1 MTSSTSISLLQRVR
15 QPTDRQAWD
24 RFVALYTPLLY
35 SWARRLGLPEA
46 DAADLVQDVFII
58 LLQKLP
64 TFEYDPK
71 QSFRAWLWTV
81 ARNKYLERRRRPAE
95 RPLEKDED
103 LPALTAENDGAE
115 LFAEAEYRTFL
126 MGRALHLMQAEFQ
139 TTTWKACW
147 ECVVNSKSAAA
158 VAAELGTTVEVV
170 WAAKSRVL
178 RRLREELQGLL
189 E

>member
-1 MTSSTSISLLQRVR
+1 MTSTSISLLHRVR
-15 QPTDRQAWD
+15 QPNDRQAWD

-35 SWARRLGLPEA
+35 SWARRLGLPES
-46 DAADLVQDVFII
+46 DAADLVQDVFVI

-64 TFEYDPK
+64 QFEYDPK
-71 QSFRAWLWTV
+71 KSFRAWLWTV
-81 ARNKYLERRRRPAE
+81 ARNKYLERYRRPVQ
-95 RPLEKDED
+95 RSLGSDED
-103 LPALTAENDGAE
+103 PSAQLAENDGAE
-115 LFAEAEYRTFL
+115 LFAEAEYRDFL
-126 MGRALHLMQAEFQ
+126 VGRALHLMQAEFQ
-139 TTTWKACW
+139 ATTWKACW
-147 ECVVNSKSAAA
+147 ECVVHGKSAAT

>member
-1 MTSSTSISLLQRVR
+1 MTSATSISLLKRVR
-15 QPTDRQAWD
+15 QPEDRQAWD

-35 SWARRLGLPEA
+35 SWACRLRLSEA
-46 DAADLVQDVFII
+46 DAADLVQDVFVI

-64 TFEYDPK
+64 EFEYDPHK
-71 QSFRAWLWTV
+71 SFRAWLWTV
-81 ARNKYLERRRRPAE
+81 ARHKYLERLRRPAE
-95 RPLEKDED
+95 RPLGTDEES
-103 LPALTAENDGAE
+103 PAQLAVDDGAE

-126 MGRALHLMQAEFQ
+126 LGRALHLMQAEFQ
-139 TTTWKACW
+139 ATTWKACW
-147 ECVVNSKSAAA
+147 ECVVNSKSAAV

>member
-1 MTSSTSISLLQRVR
+1 MTSSTSISLLKRVR
-15 QPTDRQAWD
+15 QPEDRQAWD

-35 SWARRLGLPEA
+35 SWACRLRLPEA
-46 DAADLVQDVFII
+46 DAADLVQDVFVI
-58 LLQKLP
+58 LLKKLP
-64 TFEYDPK
+64 DFEYDPNK
-71 QSFRAWLWTV
+71 SFRAWLWTV
-81 ARNKYLERRRRPAE
+81 ARNKYLERLRRPPE
-95 RPLEKDED
+95 RSLGDNED
-103 LPALTAENDGAE
+103 SPAQLAVDDGAE

-126 MGRALHLMQAEFQ
+126 VGRALRLMQSEFQ
-139 TTTWKACW
+139 ATTWKACW

-170 WAAKSRVL
+170 WAAKARVL